1 MILLIF
7 SATLW
12 YVSKPKTFPQFH
24 NVKEWIFECKSKGL
38 QLLHLNIKTMN
49 RELLIVDDAIM
60 FVSESELGESVIQ
73 SGILFDNYVL
83 RCDRNWQGWGV
94 VLSAT

>member
-1 MILLIF
+1 
-7 SATLW
+7 
-12 YVSKPKTFPQFH
+12 
-24 NVKEWIFECKSKGL
+24 
-38 QLLHLNIKTMN
+38 MN

-60 FVSESELGESVIQ
+60 FVSESELDESVIQ